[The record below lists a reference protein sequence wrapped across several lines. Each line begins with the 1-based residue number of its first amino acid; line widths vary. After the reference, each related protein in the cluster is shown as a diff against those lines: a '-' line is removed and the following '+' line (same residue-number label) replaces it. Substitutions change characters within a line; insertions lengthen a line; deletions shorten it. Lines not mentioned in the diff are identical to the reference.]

1 MTTNLL
7 TGVLNTFKT
16 HCNAPD
22 LRAEAEAMVFLGELW
37 INVLAPQ
44 PTEAMHQLA
53 RDLESEFDELGR
65 CVVIQVRRSTSG
77 IGGWLTG
84 LGHRILGMRMI

>member
-1 MTTNLL
+1 MTDDLL
-7 TGVLNTFKT
+7 NYVLDAFKT

-22 LRAEAEAMVFLGELW
+22 LRAEAMVFLGELW

-65 CVVIQVRRSTSG
+65 CVVIQVRRPTSG

-84 LGHRILGMRMI
+84 LGHRMLGMRMI

>member
-1 MTTNLL
+1 MTNDLPNDI
-7 TGVLNTFKT
+7 LNTFKT
-16 HCNAPD
+16 HGDAPD
-22 LRAEAEAMVFLGELW
+22 LHAEAMVFLGELW
-37 INVLAPQ
+37 IHILAPQ

-65 CVVIQVRRSTSG
+65 SVIIRVCRPATG

-84 LGHRILGMRMI
+84 LGHRMLGMQMI

>member
-1 MTTNLL
+1 MTNDLL
-7 TGVLNTFKT
+7 NDILNTFKT
-16 HCNAPD
+16 HGNAPN
-22 LRAEAEAMVFLGELW
+22 LHAETLVFAGEVW
-37 INVLAPQ
+37 INILAPQ

-65 CVVIQVRRSTSG
+65 CVVIQVRRPASG

-84 LGHRILGMRMI
+84 LGHRMLGMRMI

>member
-7 TGVLNTFKT
+7 TDILNTFKT

-22 LRAEAEAMVFLGELW
+22 LRAEAMVFLGELW

-53 RDLESEFDELGR
+53 HDLESEFDELGR
-65 CVVIQVRRSTSG
+65 CVVIQVRRPTSG

-84 LGHRILGMRMI
+84 LGHRMLGMRMI

>member
-1 MTTNLL
+1 MTYDLL
-7 TGVLNTFKT
+7 SDLLNTFKT

-22 LRAEAEAMVFLGELW
+22 LHAEALVFGGEVL
-37 INVLAPQ
+37 IHILAPQ

-65 CVVIQVRRSTSG
+65 CVVIQVCRPAKG

-84 LGHRILGMRMI
+84 LGHRMLGMRMI